1 MSIHVDLSAHEITVP
16 VVIRNAPPGRLYE
29 DAVSREHAGIV
40 SSGAI
45 AIRSGAKTG
54 RSPADKH
61 VVRRPESEADVW
73 WGPVN
78 HPIDEHT
85 FLLNRQRAIDYLNT
99 RDQIYV
105 VDGFAGWNPACRV
118 KVRVLC
124 SRAYH
129 ALYMHNMLIRP
140 TLDELERFGTPDFV
154 IYNAGQFPANPY
166 TAQMTSRT
174 SIDLAL
180 ERREQIIL
188 GTEYAGEMKKGVF
201 TYMHW
206 VLPGRGILSMHCSA
220 NEGLATSAG
229 RGDGVGRGNSVG
241 RSGDVALFFGL
252 SGTGKTTL
260 SADPARRLIGDDEH
274 GWGDEGIFNIEGGC
288 YAKCIHL
295 AEAKEPE
302 IWRAIR
308 FGTVLE
314 NVVYDAATRVVDFE
328 SNAITENTRAAYP
341 IDFIVNAQVP
351 CVAGHP
357 RNVIFL
363 TCDASGVLPPVSRLS
378 REQAMYHFLSGYTA
392 RVAGTEM
399 GIVEPQVAFSTCF
412 SAAFLVRDPA
422 VYARLLAD
430 KLARHGSRAWLV
442 NTGWTGG
449 AYGSGRRIDL
459 AVTRRII
466 DAIHAGAL
474 DEASVSRDP
483 VFGLEAVTQV
493 PHVPERLLVP
503 QLAWSDPTAWEDA
516 ARRLA
521 GRFRDNFTTFASTAG
536 PDIVAAGPA

>member
-1 MSIHVDLSAHEITVP
+1 VHVDLSAHEITVP
-16 VVIRNAPPGRLYE
+16 VVVRNAPPSRLYE

-45 AIRSGAKTG
+45 AIRSGSKTG

-61 VVRRPESEADVW
+61 VVRAPESAADVW
-73 WGPVN
+73 WGSVN
-78 HPIDEHT
+78 RPIDDHT
-85 FLLNRQRAIDYLNT
+85 FRLNRQRAIDYLNT

-105 VDGFAGWNPACRV
+105 VDGFAGWDPNCRV

-124 SRAYH
+124 ARAYH
-129 ALYMHNMLIRP
+129 ALFMHTMLIRP
-140 TLDELERFGTPDFV
+140 TLDELEHFGAPDFV
-154 IYNAGQFPANPY
+154 IYNAGQFPANPF

-174 SIDLAL
+174 SIDLCL
-180 ERREQIIL
+180 ERREQVIL
-188 GTEYAGEMKKGVF
+188 GSEYAGEMKKGVF
-201 TYMHW
+201 TFMHW
-206 VLPGRGILSMHCSA
+206 LLPARGVLSMHCSA
-220 NEGLATSAG
+220 NAGLDA
-229 RGDGVGRGNSVG
+229 
-241 RSGDVALFFGL
+241 GDVALFFGL

-274 GWGDEGIFNIEGGC
+274 GWSDHGIFNIEGGC

-295 AEAKEPE
+295 AESREPE

-314 NVVYDAATRVVDFE
+314 NVVYDATTRVVDFE
-328 SNAITENTRAAYP
+328 SSAITENTRAAYP
-341 IDFIVNAQVP
+341 IDFIANAQVP

-392 RVAGTEM
+392 RVAGTEV

-412 SAAFLVRDPA
+412 SAAFLVRQPA

-430 KLARHGSRAWLV
+430 RLARHGARAWLV

-449 AYGSGRRIDL
+449 AYGTGRRIDL
-459 AVTRRII
+459 AVTRRIV

-474 DEASVSRDP
+474 DASPVVRDS
-483 VFGLEAVTQV
+483 VFGLEAVSRVPGVDERVLV
-493 PHVPERLLVP
+493 PH
-503 QLAWSDPTAWEDA
+503 LAWSDQASWEAA

-521 GRFRDNFTTFASTAG
+521 GLFRQNFSPF
-536 PDIVAAGPA
+536 IEAAGPAVAEAGPVGEG

>member
-1 MSIHVDLSAHEITVP
+1 MPVHVDLSAHEITVP
-16 VVIRNAPPGRLYE
+16 VVVRNAPPGRLYE
-29 DAVSREHAGIV
+29 DAVSRERAGIV
-40 SSGAI
+40 ASGAI

-61 VVRRPESEADVW
+61 VVHRPESEHDVW

-99 RDQIYV
+99 RDQVYV
-105 VDGFAGWNPACRV
+105 CDGYAGWDPATRV

-124 SRAYH
+124 ARAYH
-129 ALYMHNMLIRP
+129 ALFMHNMLIRP
-140 TLDELERFGTPDFV
+140 TLDELERFGAPDYV
-154 IYNAGQFPANPY
+154 IYNAGQFPANPF

-174 SIDLAL
+174 SIDLCL
-180 ERREQIIL
+180 ERREQVIL

-206 VLPGRGILSMHCSA
+206 LLPGRGILSMHCSA
-220 NEGLATSAG
+220 NQGPDVGG
-229 RGDGVGRGNSVG
+229 RQ
-241 RSGDVALFFGL
+241 GDVSLFFGL

-274 GWGDEGIFNIEGGC
+274 GWGEQGVFNIEGGC

-295 AEAKEPE
+295 EEAKEPE
-302 IWRAIR
+302 IWRAIK

-314 NVVYDAATRVVDFE
+314 NVVYDPATRAVDFE
-328 SNAITENTRAAYP
+328 SSAITENTRAAYP
-341 IDFIVNAQVP
+341 IEYIDNAQVP
-351 CVAGHP
+351 CVGPHP
-357 RNVIFL
+357 KHVIFL

-399 GIVEPQVAFSTCF
+399 GIVEPQVAFSACF
-412 SAAFLVRDPA
+412 SAAFLMWHPT

-430 KLARHGSRAWLV
+430 KLRRHEARAWLV

-449 AYGSGRRIDL
+449 PYGVGTRIEL
-459 AVTRRII
+459 ASTRRII
-466 DAIHAGAL
+466 DAINTGAI
-474 DEASVSRDP
+474 DEAPVHRDR
-483 VFGLEAVTQV
+483 VFGLDAVVQV
-493 PHVPERLLVP
+493 PGVDEQLLVP
-503 QLAWSDPTAWEDA
+503 HRAWSDEAAWEAA
-516 ARRLA
+516 ARKLA
-521 GRFRDNFTTFASTAG
+521 ARFKDNFAAYASEAG
-536 PDIVAAGPA
+536 PDVVAAGPA

>member
-1 MSIHVDLSAHEITVP
+1 MPVHVDLSTHEITVP

-29 DAVSREHAGIV
+29 DAVTRERAGIV

-61 VVRRPESEADVW
+61 VVHRPESEADVW

-105 VDGFAGWNPACRV
+105 CDGYAGWDPATRV

-140 TLDELERFGTPDFV
+140 TLDELERFGAPDYV
-154 IYNAGQFPANPY
+154 IYNAGQFPANPL
-166 TAQMTSRT
+166 TSQMTSRT
-174 SIDLAL
+174 SIDLCL
-180 ERREQIIL
+180 ERREQVIL

-206 VLPGRGILSMHCSA
+206 LLPGRGILSMHCSA
-220 NEGLATSAG
+220 NQ
-229 RGDGVGRGNSVG
+229 GVAPGGG
-241 RSGDVALFFGL
+241 PGDVSLFFGL

-274 GWGDEGIFNIEGGC
+274 GWGDHGIFNIEGGC

-295 AEAKEPE
+295 DEAKEPE
-302 IWRAIR
+302 IWRAIT

-314 NVVYDAATRVVDFE
+314 NVVFDPATRAVDFE
-328 SNAITENTRAAYP
+328 SSAITENTRAAYP
-341 IDFIVNAQVP
+341 IEFIDNAKVP
-351 CVAGHP
+351 CVGPHP
-357 RNVIFL
+357 KHVIFL

-399 GIVEPQVAFSTCF
+399 GIVEPQVAFSACF
-412 SAAFLVRDPA
+412 SAAFLVRHPA
-422 VYARLLAD
+422 VYARLLAE
-430 KLARHGSRAWLV
+430 KLRRHDARAWLV

-449 AYGSGRRIDL
+449 AYGVGTRIDL
-459 AVTRRII
+459 ASTRRII
-466 DAIHAGAL
+466 DAINTGAL
-474 DEASVSRDP
+474 DAAPVHRDR
-483 VFGLEAVTQV
+483 VFGLEAVTRV
-493 PHVPERLLVP
+493 PGVAEKLLVP
-503 QLAWSDPTAWEDA
+503 HRAWADEAAWEAA
-516 ARRLA
+516 ARKLA
-521 GRFRDNFTTFASTAG
+521 AKFKDNFAAYATEAG
-536 PDIVAAGPA
+536 PDILAAGPA

>member
-1 MSIHVDLSAHEITVP
+1 MPVHVDLSTHEITVP
-16 VVIRNAPPGRLYE
+16 VIVRNAPPGRLYE
-29 DAVSREHAGIV
+29 DAVSRERAGIV
-40 SSGAI
+40 ASGAI

-61 VVRRPESEADVW
+61 VVHRPESEHDVW

-105 VDGFAGWNPACRV
+105 CDGYAGWDPATRV

-124 SRAYH
+124 ARAYH
-129 ALYMHNMLIRP
+129 ALFMHNMLIRP
-140 TLDELERFGTPDFV
+140 TLDELERFGAPDYV
-154 IYNAGQFPANPY
+154 IYNAGQFPANPF
-166 TAQMTSRT
+166 TTQMTSRT
-174 SIDLAL
+174 SIDLCL
-180 ERREQIIL
+180 ERREQVIL

-201 TYMHW
+201 SFMHW
-206 VLPGRGILSMHCSA
+206 LLPGRGILSMHCSA
-220 NEGLATSAG
+220 NQGPDAG
-229 RGDGVGRGNSVG
+229 GRTGEVS
-241 RSGDVALFFGL
+241 LFFGL

-260 SADPARRLIGDDEH
+260 SADPSRRLIGDDEH
-274 GWGDEGIFNIEGGC
+274 GWGEHGIFNIEGGC

-295 AEAKEPE
+295 EEAKEPE

-314 NVVYDAATRVVDFE
+314 NVVYDPATRAVDFE
-328 SNAITENTRAAYP
+328 SSAITENTRAAYP
-341 IDFIVNAQVP
+341 IEYIDNAQVP
-351 CVAGHP
+351 CVGPHP
-357 RNVIFL
+357 KHVIFL

-399 GIVEPQVAFSTCF
+399 GIVEPQVAFSACF
-412 SAAFLVRDPA
+412 SAAFLVRHPA
-422 VYARLLAD
+422 VYTRLLAE
-430 KLARHGSRAWLV
+430 KLRRHDARAWLV

-449 AYGSGRRIDL
+449 AYGVGTRIDL
-459 AVTRRII
+459 ASTRRII

-474 DEASVSRDP
+474 DEAPVHRDR
-483 VFGLEAVTQV
+483 VFGLDAVSRV
-493 PHVPERLLVP
+493 PGVDERLLVP
-503 QLAWSDPTAWEDA
+503 HRAWSDEAAWEAA
-516 ARRLA
+516 ARNLA
-521 GRFRDNFTTFASTAG
+521 DKFKHNFATYAAEAG

>member
-1 MSIHVDLSAHEITVP
+1 MPVPVDLSAHEITVP

-29 DAVSREHAGIV
+29 DAVSRERAGIV

-61 VVRRPESEADVW
+61 VVRKPESEADVW

-78 HPIDEHT
+78 HPIDDHT

-99 RDQIYV
+99 RDQVYV
-105 VDGFAGWNPACRV
+105 CDGYAGWDPATRV

-124 SRAYH
+124 ARAYH
-129 ALYMHNMLIRP
+129 ALYMQNMLISP
-140 TLDELERFGTPDFV
+140 TLDELERFGAPDYV

-166 TAQMTSRT
+166 TSQMTSRT
-174 SIDLAL
+174 SIDLCL
-180 ERREQIIL
+180 ERREQVIL

-206 VLPGRGILSMHCSA
+206 LLPGRGILSMHCSA
-220 NEGLATSAG
+220 NQGIAAG
-229 RGDGVGRGNSVG
+229 GGP
-241 RSGDVALFFGL
+241 GDVSLFFGL

-274 GWGDEGIFNIEGGC
+274 GWGDDGVFNIEGGC

-295 AEAKEPE
+295 DAAQEPE
-302 IWRAIR
+302 IWRAIK

-314 NVVYDAATRVVDFE
+314 NVVYDPVSRAVDFE
-328 SNAITENTRAAYP
+328 SSAITENTRAAYP
-341 IDFIVNAQVP
+341 IEFIDNAQVP
-351 CVAGHP
+351 CVGPHP
-357 RNVIFL
+357 RQVIFL

-399 GIVEPQVAFSTCF
+399 GISEPQVAFSACF
-412 SAAFLVRDPA
+412 SAAFLVRHPA
-422 VYARLLAD
+422 VYARLLAE
-430 KLARHGSRAWLV
+430 KLRRHEARAWLV

-449 AYGSGRRIDL
+449 AYGVGRRIDL
-459 AVTRRII
+459 ASTRKII
-466 DAIHAGAL
+466 DAINSRAL
-474 DEASVSRDP
+474 DTAPIHRDGVFGLDAVTSVPGVDEALLVPHRAWADEASW
-483 VFGLEAVTQV
+483 EA
-493 PHVPERLLVP
+493 
-503 QLAWSDPTAWEDA
+503 A
-516 ARRLA
+516 ARGLAARFKDNFAAYAAEA
-521 GRFRDNFTTFASTAG
+521 GRD
-536 PDIVAAGPA
+536 VLAAGPA

>member
-1 MSIHVDLSAHEITVP
+1 MPVHVDLSPHEITVP

-29 DAVSREHAGIV
+29 DAVSRERAGIV

-45 AIRSGAKTG
+45 AIRSGTKTG
-54 RSPADKH
+54 RSPSDKH
-61 VVRRPESEADVW
+61 VVRRPESQEEVW
-73 WGPVN
+73 WGAVN

-105 VDGFAGWNPACRV
+105 VDGFAGWDPSCRV

-124 SRAYH
+124 ARAYH
-129 ALYMHNMLIRP
+129 ALFMHNMLIRP
-140 TLDELERFGTPDFV
+140 TLDELERFGAPEFV

-174 SIDLAL
+174 SVDLCL
-180 ERREQIIL
+180 ERREQVIL

-206 VLPGRGILSMHCSA
+206 LLPARGMLSMHCSA
-220 NEGLATSAG
+220 NESLPAAG
-229 RGDGVGRGNSVG
+229 QAGN
-241 RSGDVALFFGL
+241 VALFFGL
-252 SGTGKTTL
+252 SGN
-260 SADPARRLIGDDEH
+260 DEH
-274 GWGDEGIFNIEGGC
+274 GWSDDGVFNIEGGC

-295 AEAKEPE
+295 TEAREPE

-314 NVVYDAATRVVDFE
+314 NVVYDPATRAVDFD
-328 SNAITENTRAAYP
+328 SSAITENTRAAYP
-341 IDFIVNAQVP
+341 ITFIDNAAVP
-351 CVAGHP
+351 CTAGHP

-399 GIVEPQVAFSTCF
+399 GIVEPQVAFSACF
-412 SAAFLVRDPA
+412 SAAFLVRHPTA
-422 VYARLLAD
+422 YARLLAER
-430 KLARHGSRAWLV
+430 LRRHAARAWLV

-449 AYGSGRRIDL
+449 AYGVGRRIDL

-474 DEASVSRDP
+474 DEATVVRDR
-483 VFGLEAVTQV
+483 VFGLDAVTAV
-493 PHVPERLLVP
+493 PGVDSRLLLP
-503 QLAWSDPTAWEDA
+503 QRAWADEGAWVEAAGRLA
-516 ARRLA
+516 AR
-521 GRFRDNFTTFASTAG
+521 FRENFEPFAAAAG
-536 PDIVAAGPA
+536 PEVVAAGPA